1 VRSGSAVLRRA
12 LRVRTLRRL
21 SFVLAAC
28 AACGGS
34 GPVDAAFDGGH
45 TDSAPPPGDGGTPSD
60 GPAADSGGAP
70 DAGNPALV
78 TIASGTLDGS
88 ESGGV
93 VSWKGIPYAAPPVG
107 SLRWRA
113 PAPPVAWSG
122 IRNATAFGSECMQ
135 SGANGPV
142 GKEDCLFLNVWA
154 PAGFSGQSLPV
165 VFFVHGGGW
174 EIGSGDLAIYDGAYL
189 AARGPAVVV
198 TINYRLG
205 VFGFLSLADL
215 AAEDPSHSTGNYGLL
230 DQIAALRWVRDNIH
244 AFGGDPKRVT
254 LWGQSAGGWS
264 TLMLLTSPPAA
275 GLFSRA
281 FSESGGTSARVL
293 SDAESYG
300 ASFASTLHCST
311 NTLACLRAVD
321 AATAQNTLPTGWW
334 APVVD
339 GAILPQPVLTT
350 FAAGTQAH
358 VPLMIG
364 TTGSEF
370 SYPGIEATPSV
381 DSVVTESD
389 YESALQANF
398 GAANEPSILALYPAA
413 SYPSPQAAY
422 VATVT
427 DAYMTCS
434 TRRIAKA
441 ITSSQ
446 TQPVWRYLYNHTDTN
461 GPSRQYGPGHFMDVP
476 FWFFNFAAGQLSPD
490 AAETALGQD
499 MTTYLTQFAANG
511 DPNGKGGAVAWPQYV
526 VDSDPAVQLG
536 TPPISIA
543 GVRTSKCD
551 LWDTVYPWEW

>member
-1 VRSGSAVLRRA
+1 V
-12 LRVRTLRRL
+12 RRL
-21 SFVLAAC
+21 HRLTFAVTAC

-34 GPVDAAFDGGH
+34 GSGGAAFDGGLP
-45 TDSAPPPGDGGTPSD
+45 DSATSPDGGGLEAGGD
-60 GPAADSGGAP
+60 AADSGGGP
-70 DAGNPALV
+70 EAGNPTLV
-78 TIASGTLDGS
+78 TIASGMLDGS
-88 ESGGV
+88 ETAGV
-93 VSWKGIPYAAPPVG
+93 VSWKGIPYAAPPIA
-107 SLRWRA
+107 SLRWSA
-113 PAPPVAWSG
+113 PAPPAAWSD
-122 IRNATAFGSECMQ
+122 IRHAKAFGNECVQ
-135 SGANGPV
+135 SGSNGPV
-142 GKEDCLFLNVWA
+142 GNEDCLFLNVWA
-154 PAGFSGQSLPV
+154 PAGFEGQSLPV
-165 VFFVHGGGW
+165 IFFVHGGGW
-174 EIGSGDLAIYDGAYL
+174 EIGSGDLAIYDGSYL
-189 AARGPAVVV
+189 AAQGPAVVV

-205 VFGFLSLADL
+205 VFGYLSLAAL
-215 AAEDPSHSTGNYGLL
+215 AAEDSSHSTGNYGLL

-244 AFGGDPKRVT
+244 AFGGDAKRVT

-264 TLMLLTSPPAA
+264 TLMLLTSPSAA

-300 ASFASTLHCST
+300 ESFASTLKCST

-321 AATAQNTLPTGWW
+321 TATLQNTLPTGWW

-339 GAILPQPVLTT
+339 GAVLPQPVLTT

-358 VPLMIG
+358 VPVMIG

-370 SYPGIEATPSV
+370 SYPGIGATPSV
-381 DSVVTESD
+381 DSVVTEAD
-389 YESALQANF
+389 YEAALQTNF
-398 GAANEPSILALYPAA
+398 GAANVQSILGLYPAA
-413 SYPSPQAAY
+413 SYPSPRAAY

-446 TQPVWRYLYNHTDTN
+446 AQPVWRYLYNHTDTS

-490 AAETALGQD
+490 AAETALGQA

-511 DPNGKGGAVAWPQYV
+511 DPNGKGGAVAWPPYV
-526 VDSDPAVQLG
+526 VGSDPAVQLG
-536 TPPISIA
+536 TPPISIT
-543 GVRTSKCD
+543 GVRTSNCD